1 MGRYQKLVARLNV
14 NNLNLTLKNIYSFT
28 EFTHFCICSFAFMY
42 LLIYLSMNKF
52 CKFYLIMNSQSNL
65 FIDTK
70 FVLYKFYVC
79 LILHFCVCICVWVCY
94 GVYLRMFVRVFV
106 FICVLPVASVLAAFV
121 LPPFWLYFSKT
132 IRGIHLYCLPKNS
145 CQREESFQSILSL
158 ESQTSFSCN

>member
-1 MGRYQKLVARLNV
+1 MTV
-14 NNLNLTLKNIYSFT
+14 KNIIYSFT

-65 FIDTK
+65 FIGTK
-70 FVLYKFYVC
+70 FVLYKFDVC

-94 GVYLRMFVRVFV
+94 IVCLRMFVRVFV

-121 LPPFWLYFSKT
+121 LPPFWLCFSKT
-132 IRGIHLYCLPKNS
+132 IREFIFTVSLKILAKGKKVSRAFFLWRVKPLLVVIKN
-145 CQREESFQSILSL
+145 CK
-158 ESQTSFSCN
+158 